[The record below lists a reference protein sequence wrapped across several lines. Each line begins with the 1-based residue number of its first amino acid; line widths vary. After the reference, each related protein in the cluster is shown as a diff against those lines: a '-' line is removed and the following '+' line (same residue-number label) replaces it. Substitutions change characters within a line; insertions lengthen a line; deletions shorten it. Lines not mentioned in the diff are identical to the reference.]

1 MRIGKVIGNI
11 WATRKEARLGG
22 FKLMLVQT
30 INIHDGSLVGEPIVA
45 TDLIDAGV
53 GETVIYVAGSS
64 ARTASGNSSLPV
76 DATIIAIVDNYDA
89 DFGLLK

>member
-11 WATRKEARLGG
+11 WATRKESRLCG

-30 INIHDGSLVGEPIVA
+30 IDIRDGSLVGEPIVA
-45 TDLIDAGV
+45 TDIIDAGV

-64 ARTASGNSSLPV
+64 ARTASGNVSLPV

-89 DFGLLK
+89 DFSLLK

>member
-11 WATRKEARLGG
+11 WATRKESRLGG

-30 INIHDGSLVGEPIVA
+30 INIADGSLVGEPIVA

-76 DATIIAIVDNYDA
+76 DATIIAIVDNFDA